1 MFVKDQYLAN
11 DVDEFKVPGIDL
23 VAEYVKWY
31 YNNSYEVRDD
41 KVLDYN
47 KFMDYSYELSEK
59 AAPFLQNC
67 NLEDEDICKEF

>member
-31 YNNSYEVRDD
+31 YNNSFEVRDD